1 MSFHYNSP
9 ASLHLHSSSLNVIS
23 VIVATFC
30 ERPFFVNFDGFCY
43 AIQIHDGRE
52 LHRHSS
58 FNLLFAL
65 SYPSHMFRCLILVV
79 SVKQGSPQL

>member
-1 MSFHYNSP
+1 MPFHHNSP
-9 ASLHLHSSSLNVIS
+9 ASLHLHSSSLNDIT
-23 VIVATFC
+23 VIVATFY
-30 ERPFFVNFDGFCY
+30 EWPFFVNF
-43 AIQIHDGRE
+43 QIHDGRE

-65 SYPSHMFRCLILVV
+65 SYPSHMFRCLMLVV